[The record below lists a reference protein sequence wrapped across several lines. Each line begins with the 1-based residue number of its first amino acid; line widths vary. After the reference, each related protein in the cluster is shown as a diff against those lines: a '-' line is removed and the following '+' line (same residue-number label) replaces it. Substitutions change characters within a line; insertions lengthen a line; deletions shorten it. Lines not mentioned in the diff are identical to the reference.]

1 MSVEKNFLT
10 TYNNI
15 TSQQRNLDDYT
26 AVLRTFP
33 AFDDPPSDE
42 AAEQQAQEAVVQR
55 RRDFLRA
62 TLGEHATAGETLD
75 ITDNVQMTEM
85 LLQLSGDQG
94 GQADNF
100 ELATAVLLSVQGM
113 SRQRIATIMKFH
125 FDDVEQL
132 LDGFIERVQGS
143 LAELFP
149 VRQIR
154 SNGVAEREDEVGIQT
169 QEHHINSAPPRQGAR
184 SSRSLL
190 PEAPVSYLNPVPVP
204 TTQDADWRYRASC
217 RDQDPELFYPD
228 KENKDTTAAAKR
240 ICRHCV
246 VIPECLR
253 EEFSQGVKGQNGV
266 RGGYSTRERR
276 AILRRGANEV
286 AKVLHHEERR
296 RAQRL

>member
-26 AVLRTFP
+26 AVLRAFP
-33 AFDDPPSDE
+33 VFDDPPSDE

-55 RRDFLRA
+55 RRDFLCA

-113 SRQRIATIMKFH
+113 SRQRIATIMKLH
-125 FDDVEQL
+125 FDDLEQL

-154 SNGVAEREDEVGIQT
+154 ANGVAEREDEVEAETQTQTQT

-217 RDQDPELFYPD
+217 RDQDPELF
-228 KENKDTTAAAKR
+228 
-240 ICRHCV
+240 
-246 VIPECLR
+246 
-253 EEFSQGVKGQNGV
+253 
-266 RGGYSTRERR
+266 
-276 AILRRGANEV
+276 
-286 AKVLHHEERR
+286 
-296 RAQRL
+296 